1 MTAKRTARV
10 FAAVLAGAFAG
21 LAHGGSSLNVV
32 VSVVYSSGPCG
43 AAVTRESVNVFCGPI
58 PLLPPVAVG
67 AGLNSQSVPAGVFT
81 GPTPPFLGKP
91 RGEESGLTGLFGPAI
106 TRPEPDEE
114 FSGPALPQVEPP
126 FRKVG
131 VLPASATG
139 DTPLAV
145 YSGGANVSSW
155 RVVSIDNAE
164 HVELTISW

>member
-10 FAAVLAGAFAG
+10 FAAALAGAFAA
-21 LAHGGSSLNVV
+21 LAHAGSSLNVV

-43 AAVTRESVNVFCGPI
+43 AAVTREAVNVFCGPV
-58 PLLPPVAVG
+58 PGLAPVSLGGGFNTQPA
-67 AGLNSQSVPAGVFT
+67 LAGVFT
-81 GPTPPFLGKP
+81 NLAPPLLESSRSEG
-91 RGEESGLTGLFGPAI
+91 SGLTAPFSPAI
-106 TRPEPDEE
+106 TRPDPDSEI
-114 FSGPALPQVEPP
+114 SGPTLPPVEHA

-131 VLPASATG
+131 VLPASVTG

>member
-1 MTAKRTARV
+1 MTATRATRV
-10 FAAVLAGAFAG
+10 LSAVLAGAFAAV
-21 LAHGGSSLNVV
+21 AHASPSLNVV
-32 VSVVYSSGPCG
+32 VTVVYSSGPCG

-58 PLLPPVAVG
+58 PVLAPVAVG
-67 AGLNSQSVPAGVFT
+67 GGFNSQSALPGVFT
-81 GPTPPFLGKP
+81 SRTPPFMGSS
-91 RGEESGLTGLFGPAI
+91 RNDGSGLPAPFSPAI
-106 TRPEPDEE
+106 TRPGPGDE
-114 FSGPALPQVEPP
+114 FSGPALPHAENP

-131 VLPASATG
+131 VLPASVTG